1 MHRYICTECGAYLD
15 PGEHCDCKRRFEEKK
30 RDLEKLYKPGPDGQM
45 RMLLG
50 GQKND

>member
-30 RDLEKLYKPGPDGQM
+30 EIWKNYINQDLMDRCECY
-45 RMLLG
+45 
-50 GQKND
+50 